1 MLHLHCTA
9 KLAKT
14 LRVSLQPAPDENS
27 LDWLDCWYIRDIP
40 LNLPLDALLFTN
52 SATNYSLV
60 HPFDRRESI
69 DEVVLVFQQRLAW
82 LTGKPLPAAPEPY
95 QTCKTTS
102 KRLLGCMNELVE
114 SIYLKAEDQLAQEG
128 VQFEKIEDHLNH
140 GISGGL
146 FPLKEFRKRLDE
158 DPPPNT
164 NLSGVPHLRLVE
176 D

>member
-9 KLAKT
+9 KLAKA
-14 LRVSLQPAPDENS
+14 LRVSLQPAPDES
-27 LDWLDCWYIRDIP
+27 TLEWLNCWYVRDIP
-40 LNLPLDALLFTN
+40 LDLPLDALLFTN
-52 SATNYSLV
+52 AVTNYSLV
-60 HPFDRRESI
+60 HPFDRREST
-69 DEVVLVFQQRLAW
+69 DEIVLLFQQRVAW

-95 QTCKTTS
+95 QTCKTAS

-114 SIYLKAEDQLAQEG
+114 SIYLKAESQLAEEG
-128 VQFEKIEDHLNH
+128 VQFEKIEEHLNS

-158 DPPPNT
+158 DLLPNSSS
-164 NLSGVPHLRLVE
+164 SGVPHLRLVE